1 MYIKSPQIRFKC
13 KLIFINYTLYSLKY
27 NTHDVLYVIVFDS
40 LVALSQL
47 QHSMK
52 DKMVQQLLNNE
63 SYRNPFCWSCC
74 SCDIIYLYE

>member
-47 QHSMK
+47 QHSLK
-52 DKMVQQLLNNE
+52 DKMVQQKENTFLIMSLIVILFVGAVV
-63 SYRNPFCWSCC
+63 RV
-74 SCDIIYLYE
+74 I

>member
-47 QHSMK
+47 QHSLK
-52 DKMVQQLLNNE
+52 DKMVQQKENTFLIMSLIVIL
-63 SYRNPFCWSCC
+63 FVGAVVHV
-74 SCDIIYLYE
+74 I

>member
-13 KLIFINYTLYSLKY
+13 KFIFINYTLYSLRY

-40 LVALSQL
+40 LVILSQL

-52 DKMVQQLLNNE
+52 DKMVQQKENTFLIMSLIVIL
-63 SYRNPFCWSCC
+63 FVGAVVHV
-74 SCDIIYLYE
+74 I